1 MVATLPDQDT
11 LDALIAAHAM
21 LAIVF
26 DDETSDAGRSFRS
39 AFEDVT
45 SRMPEVTFRRV
56 PWSQPN
62 PLATLFGIEA
72 APALVLF
79 REGVGLY
86 CGPATFSSAQLEA
99 MLRRAKALDID
110 QVRDELRRERQ
121 AESMIAMRR
130 ACPAGRRGN
139 LA

>member
-26 DDETSDAGRSFRS
+26 DDEGSEAGRSFRTV
-39 AFEDVT
+39 FEDVMQ
-45 SRMPEVTFRRV
+45 RMPEVTFRRV
-56 PWSQPN
+56 PWSEPN
-62 PLATLFGIEA
+62 ALASLFGIEA

-86 CGPATFSSAQLEA
+86 CGPAKFSAPQFEA
-99 MLRRAKALDID
+99 MLRRAKTLDID
-110 QVRDELRRERQ
+110 QVREEMRRERQ

>member
-11 LDALIAAHAM
+11 LDALIAAHAT

-26 DDETSDAGRSFRS
+26 DDEGSEAGRAFRA
-39 AFEDVT
+39 AFEDVMQ
-45 SRMPEVTFRRV
+45 RMPEVAFRRV
-56 PWSQPN
+56 PWTDSN
-62 PLATLFGIEA
+62 ALAGLFGIEA

-79 REGVGLY
+79 RKGVGLY
-86 CGPATFSSAQLEA
+86 CGPATFPAPQLEA
-99 MLRRAKALDID
+99 LLRRAQNLDID
-110 QVRDELRRERQ
+110 QVREEMRRDRE

-139 LA
+139 LT

>member
-11 LDALIAAHAM
+11 LDALIAAHAT

-26 DDETSDAGRSFRS
+26 DDESSDAGRAFHA

-45 SRMPEVTFRRV
+45 ARLPEVAFRRV
-56 PWSQPN
+56 PWTESN
-62 PLATLFGIEA
+62 ALAGLFGIEA

-86 CGPATFSSAQLEA
+86 CGPAAFSAPQLEA
-99 MLRRAKALDID
+99 LLRRAQTLDID
-110 QVRDELRRERQ
+110 QVREEMRRERE
-121 AESMIAMRR
+121 AESMIAIRR